1 MSNIERKPKIRFP
14 EFTDAWEQCK
24 LDEFGESF
32 GGTSLESGFSE
43 EGEFKVISIGSFS
56 ENNQYRDQGIRIGRN
71 EKSLSRILNKN
82 DLVMILNDKTQS
94 GNIIGRVLLINRDN
108 TYVYNQRTQRIVL
121 NQKKYDPCF
130 IYQMLNA
137 DDIRKKIIKSAQGNT
152 QIYVN
157 WAQIKQLEYMVP
169 STLKEQRSIG
179 DYFCKLDNLITL
191 HQRKLEILKN
201 LKKSFLQKLFPQKDN
216 KVPELRFP
224 GFSGDWEQRELKKI
238 VDKAVDNRGK
248 TPSFYSSGR
257 HPLIEVASLGS
268 CKPDYSKVSKYLDD
282 NAFDNELRAHVEEN
296 DILFSTVGNVGLVS
310 LMDNHLEACIAQNI
324 VAFRAKENIDAK
336 YLYALFSNKENQKK
350 VQRIVMG
357 AVQPSIKVSQLVNEV
372 YTISPNNEEQMKIGS
387 YFEQLDNLIT
397 LHQRKLE
404 ILQNIKKGFLQQM
417 FV

>member
-14 EFTDAWEQCK
+14 EFTDAWEQRKFGDILKIYSFKSFFNGICDDGRFEVIQQGDTPILGYGNGNPFEDYKDVVLFGDHTLSLYKPNSPFFVATDGIKILGSNCNLDRNFLFTVLERYKPMSEGYKRHFTILKNSDLCFCK
-24 LDEFGESF
+24 NIDE
-32 GGTSLESGFSE
+32 
-43 EGEFKVISIGSFS
+43 
-56 ENNQYRDQGIRIGRN
+56 
-71 EKSLSRILNKN
+71 
-82 DLVMILNDKTQS
+82 
-94 GNIIGRVLLINRDN
+94 
-108 TYVYNQRTQRIVL
+108 
-121 NQKKYDPCF
+121 QKK
-130 IYQMLNA
+130 
-137 DDIRKKIIKSAQGNT
+137 
-152 QIYVN
+152 
-157 WAQIKQLEYMVP
+157 
-169 STLKEQRSIG
+169 IG
-179 DYFCKLDNLITL
+179 EYFCNLDNLITL